1 MSLTF
6 PPLFFPPY
14 GQIQNQC
21 ETNMDINTGQVWFPG
36 LLWHSTEHQTFGL
49 SLGNAILI
57 IKICYFKTYHAK
69 CLADTLKINLW
80 KPALNHL
87 KFYSI
92 NCISAAISLT
102 VSVLG
107 GASLSDYIKH
117 QRMERRLKVIRS
129 EIFILTRKQYKIIAL
144 FFLICGR
151 EKCCKICCIIHL
163 EKSSPRNKK
172 NQNNP
177 TRKNM
182 KDSTLNVY

>member
-57 IKICYFKTYHAK
+57 IKTCYFKTYHAK

-107 GASLSDYIKH
+107 GASLWLHKASMNGKEAEGHKVRDLHSYKKTVQSYCFIFSNLW
-117 QRMERRLKVIRS
+117 EREVL
-129 EIFILTRKQYKIIAL
+129 
-144 FFLICGR
+144 
-151 EKCCKICCIIHL
+151 
-163 EKSSPRNKK
+163 
-172 NQNNP
+172 
-177 TRKNM
+177 
-182 KDSTLNVY
+182 